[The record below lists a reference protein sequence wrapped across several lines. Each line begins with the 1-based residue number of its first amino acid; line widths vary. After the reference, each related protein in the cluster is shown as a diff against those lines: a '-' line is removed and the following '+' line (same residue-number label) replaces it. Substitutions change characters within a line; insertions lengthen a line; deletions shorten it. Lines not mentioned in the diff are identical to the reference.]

1 VLIEIGAAWGLRKP
15 IIAIMDKLSPKE
27 RPEIISPYKSVDLN
41 DFDRYLAELVRRSKG
56 RRK

>member
-1 VLIEIGAAWGLRKP
+1 
-15 IIAIMDKLSPKE
+15 MDKLSPKE